1 MSSETQISC
10 TRARLSAALELVPRT
25 TRGLFKKSSPSK
37 QQTLSTSST
46 LKERSVG
53 TWVLRSLGLFSGIP
67 RRAIVVPVSRAWE
80 RKGKVW
86 RTGGYQSRCTVKG
99 ALKLLTALRDYFFVA
114 AMLCSKDARR
124 EGSNTKQQ
132 PGISQ
137 DTHSQTAMCTCIK
150 KAKKGNL
157 ECTRWAWRPRSLT
170 QREVM

>member
-1 MSSETQISC
+1 MSSKTQISC

-67 RRAIVVPVSRAWE
+67 WRAIIVPVSRAWE

-86 RTGGYQSRCTVKG
+86 RTGGYQSRCTVRG

-114 AMLCSKDARR
+114 LLFCVASLPPGVLRTEHRR
-124 EGSNTKQQ
+124 NSSLGFLK
-132 PGISQ
+132 
-137 DTHSQTAMCTCIK
+137 THTHRLQCVLALKMQKRAT
-150 KAKKGNL
+150 
-157 ECTRWAWRPRSLT
+157 
-170 QREVM
+170 